1 MHYLSIVQLN
11 ATTVAVMAIFHHI
24 YYPNYPE
31 PMEDDGGT
39 FVIQFLSHFNS
50 ATDVV
55 NPLNMYRALIR
66 EHLGAMNF
74 HEIMTQYQAVELYLD
89 AFEDSP
95 AITGR
100 GNDFF
105 NFMAPTIAEYSI
117 VFGCRKCGINDNE
130 TDRQVFQCPYF
141 IQQLDEIPAEGNL
154 ATTFASRFQ
163 GMKSFLLRN
172 YLGR

>member
-1 MHYLSIVQLN
+1 M
-11 ATTVAVMAIFHHI
+11 AVMAIFHHI

-31 PMEDDGGT
+31 SMEDDGGT
-39 FVIQFLSHFNS
+39 FVTQFLSHFNS

-95 AITGR
+95 AITGH
-100 GNDFF
+100 
-105 NFMAPTIAEYSI
+105 
-117 VFGCRKCGINDNE
+117 
-130 TDRQVFQCPYF
+130 RQAGV
-141 IQQLDEIPAEGNL
+141 
-154 ATTFASRFQ
+154 S
-163 GMKSFLLRN
+163 MSWH
-172 YLGR
+172 

>member
-1 MHYLSIVQLN
+1 
-11 ATTVAVMAIFHHI
+11 
-24 YYPNYPE
+24 
-31 PMEDDGGT
+31 MESCG
-39 FVIQFLSHFNS
+39 IQFLSHFNS

-117 VFGCRKCGINDNE
+117 VFGCRNCGIDDNE

-163 GMKSFLLRN
+163 GMKNFLLRN